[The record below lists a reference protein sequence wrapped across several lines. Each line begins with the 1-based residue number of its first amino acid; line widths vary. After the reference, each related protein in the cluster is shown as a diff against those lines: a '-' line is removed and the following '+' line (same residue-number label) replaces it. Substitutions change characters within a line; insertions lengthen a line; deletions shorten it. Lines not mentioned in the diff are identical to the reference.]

1 MPVIT
6 CRLGLDRADAAL
18 NRPVLV
24 LRPPEVEELSAAVG
38 DREVPL
44 LRAFLR
50 GGAGESSL
58 GASELPALRA
68 EVRRLLDELS
78 AAHLPERLTRGVEAF
93 ARLTP
98 LLDPIYRDG
107 PPDRPSVVIYRV
119 PEGP

>member
-24 LRPPEVEELSAAVG
+24 LRPPEVEELSAAVTG
-38 DREVPL
+38 REAPL
-44 LRAFLR
+44 LGAFLG
-50 GGAGESSL
+50 GGAGESSF

-78 AAHLPERLTRGVEAF
+78 AARLPERLALALALQRLATACGTALEFGFNLYVRVE
-93 ARLTP
+93 
-98 LLDPIYRDG
+98 DD
-107 PPDRPSVVIYRV
+107 
-119 PEGP
+119 

>member
-1 MPVIT
+1 MPVIS

-38 DREVPL
+38 NREVPL

-50 GGAGESSL
+50 GGAGESSV

-68 EVRRLLDELS
+68 EVRRLLAELS
-78 AAHLPERLTRGVEAF
+78 AADLPERLAL
-93 ARLTP
+93 ALSLQRLATACGTA
-98 LLDPIYRDG
+98 LEFGFNLYVTMEED
-107 PPDRPSVVIYRV
+107 
-119 PEGP
+119 